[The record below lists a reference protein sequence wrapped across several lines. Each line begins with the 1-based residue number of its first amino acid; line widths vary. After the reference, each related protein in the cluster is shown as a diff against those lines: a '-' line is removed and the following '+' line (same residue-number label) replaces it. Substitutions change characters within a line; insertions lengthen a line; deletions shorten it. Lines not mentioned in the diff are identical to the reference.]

1 MILAAGGLLGFIAVA
16 FGAWAEHGL
25 RGDLTDEAFH
35 AVMTALRYNLLHAAL
50 IAAIGV
56 VLLRP
61 GVRHGAALVRA
72 GWCLIAGTVLFS
84 FSIYLSAVSGV
95 TVVTRVAPVGG
106 LLLMAGWLG
115 LAWTG
120 MRSVMKG
127 NTKRGQPE

>member
-25 RGDLTDEAFH
+25 RDDLTEEAFH
-35 AVMTALRYNLLHAAL
+35 AVVTAVRYNLLHSVL
-50 IAAIGV
+50 IASTGL

-61 GVRHGAALVRA
+61 GVRHGASLALAAWGLV
-72 GWCLIAGTVLFS
+72 AGTVLFS
-84 FSIYLSAVSGV
+84 FSIYLSAVSGIPALM
-95 TVVTRVAPVGG
+95 RVAPVGG

-120 MRSVMKG
+120 LRSVLKG
-127 NTKRGQPE
+127 SAKRE